1 VSEFPARRYHL
12 CIAAALLRE
21 DRETTESCT
30 MDRMLQVNGTDLHVR
45 IDGPDGAP
53 WLVLSNSLGAALDMW
68 DPQVVACSR
77 DFRLL
82 RYDTRGH
89 GGSAVPPG
97 PYTLDQLGSDV
108 VGLLD
113 AMGIARAHFC
123 GLSMGGATGMWLAT
137 HASQRI
143 DRLVLCNTTPWLGP
157 PAGMN
162 ERIATIRRDG
172 LAALV
177 EGVIQRWFTA
187 DTITRHA
194 ATVERIRQTLL
205 TTSVAGYVGCC
216 EALRDMDQRAEL
228 ARIAAPT
235 LVIAGTFDPAPTPTA
250 AREWASTIPNARF
263 VELPAA
269 HLSNI
274 GAATAFND
282 AVLAFLGKEIGDG
295 GSSPTIPHPLSP
307 A

>member
-1 VSEFPARRYHL
+1 MTVFPAQRYHL
-12 CIAAALLRE
+12 CTTGAQLRKV
-21 DRETTESCT
+21 RETRASRT
-30 MDRMLQVNGTDLHVR
+30 MDRMLRVNGADLHVR

-53 WLVLSNSLGAALDMW
+53 WLVLSNSLGAALEMW
-68 DPQVVACSR
+68 EPQIAAFSSE
-77 DFRLL
+77 FRVL

-97 PYTLDQLGSDV
+97 PYTIDQLGSDV

-113 AMGIARAHFC
+113 TLGIARAHYC
-123 GLSMGGATGMWLAT
+123 GLSMGGATGMWLAV
-137 HASQRI
+137 HAPQRI

-157 PAGMN
+157 PETMAA
-162 ERIATIRRDG
+162 RIATIQREG
-172 LAALV
+172 MAALV
-177 EGVIQRWFTA
+177 EGIIQRWFTA

-194 ATVERIRQTLL
+194 VTVDRIRQTLL
-205 TTSVAGYVGCC
+205 QTPVAGYVGCC
-216 EALRDMDQRAEL
+216 EALRDMDQRPAL

-235 LVIAGTFDPAPTPTA
+235 LVIAGSFDPAPTPAA
-250 AREWASTIPNARF
+250 AREWASAIPNARF

-274 GAATAFND
+274 GAAAEFNE
-282 AVLAFLGKEIGDG
+282 AVLSFLGPGTG
-295 GSSPTIPHPLSP
+295 

>member
-1 VSEFPARRYHL
+1 
-12 CIAAALLRE
+12 
-21 DRETTESCT
+21 
-30 MDRMLQVNGTDLHVR
+30 MDRMLRVNGIELHAR

-53 WLVLSNSLGAALDMW
+53 WLVLSNSLGAALEMW
-68 DPQVVACSR
+68 EPQVAAFSGE
-77 DFRLL
+77 FRVL

-97 PYTLDQLGSDV
+97 PYTIDQLGSDV

-113 AMGIARAHFC
+113 TLGIAHTHYC
-123 GLSMGGATGMWLAT
+123 GLSMGGATGMWLAV
-137 HASQRI
+137 HAPQRI

-157 PAGMN
+157 PEVMAA
-162 ERIATIRRDG
+162 RIATIRQEG
-172 LAALV
+172 MAALV
-177 EGVIQRWFTA
+177 EGIIQRWFTGDA
-187 DTITRHA
+187 IMRNA
-194 ATVERIRQTLL
+194 VTVERIRQTLL
-205 TTSVAGYVGCC
+205 KTPVAGYIGCC

-235 LVIAGTFDPAPTPTA
+235 LVIAGTFDPAPTPAA
-250 AREWASTIPNARF
+250 AREWASAIPKARF

-274 GAATAFND
+274 GAAAEFNE
-282 AVLAFLGKEIGDG
+282 AVLSFLGPGTG
-295 GSSPTIPHPLSP
+295 